1 MRWVAAWRNWTQQ
14 MCRRWASYGRKRGWR
29 LRSRCGRCWAG
40 DRWNCGRGTGRSPR
54 SRWTGARARRASK
67 TYNSACASWDTCRER
82 TRGGGDAMWIA
93 DGLNKLRLIPGG
105 AAPDVAG
112 DQGADTAVAAD
123 NSLLDKV
130 RHQLAVQGARQ
141 ASEAEILSAMEAVT
155 GAASYEN
162 IPDTVR
168 QLQDIQRELSGLGVL
183 TEVLAEPGV
192 TDVVVNPDGTVWADR
207 GHGVERTPVHLAPPE
222 VRELAVRL
230 AAVCGVRLDDA
241 RPFADG
247 IIDDLPPGIP
257 AAALRVHA
265 MLSPPARGGACVSLR
280 TLTRGRLGL
289 EDLCEAGMMP
299 VEVRDKLRRLV
310 LARKNLLVTGG
321 TGTGKTTLLAALLGE
336 VPEHERIVVV
346 EDTPELMPTHPHV
359 VALAAREGNADGAGE
374 IGMRLLLR
382 QCLRMR
388 PDRIVVGEVRG
399 AEVADLLVALNTGHA
414 GSAGTMHANSVAA
427 VPGRLAALGA

>member
-1 MRWVAAWRNWTQQ
+1 
-14 MCRRWASYGRKRGWR
+14 
-29 LRSRCGRCWAG
+29 
-40 DRWNCGRGTGRSPR
+40 
-54 SRWTGARARRASK
+54 
-67 TYNSACASWDTCRER
+67 
-82 TRGGGDAMWIA
+82 MWIA

-105 AAPDVAG
+105 AEAG
-112 DQGADTAVAAD
+112 AAGEQGAATAVAVD

-130 RHQLAVQGARQ
+130 RHELAVRGARR

-155 GAASYEN
+155 GATSYDN

-168 QLQDIQRELSGLGVL
+168 QLRDIQRELSGLGVL
-183 TEVLAEPGV
+183 AEVLAEPGV
-192 TDVVVNPDGTVWADR
+192 TDVVVNPDGAVWADR
-207 GHGVERTPVHLAPPE
+207 GRGAERTPVSLAPPE

-299 VEVRDKLRRLV
+299 VAVRDMLRRLV

-336 VPEHERIVVV
+336 VPERERIVLV

-374 IGMRLLLR
+374 IGMQLLLR

-427 VPGRLAALGA
+427 VPGRLAALGAMAGMSPEALQAQATDGIDVVVHLERAGGRRRVATIAVTERATEEMKDGLAAGTSGTAAAGTKARGLRLRPVWDGRPLDGWEGLP

>member
-1 MRWVAAWRNWTQQ
+1 
-14 MCRRWASYGRKRGWR
+14 
-29 LRSRCGRCWAG
+29 
-40 DRWNCGRGTGRSPR
+40 
-54 SRWTGARARRASK
+54 
-67 TYNSACASWDTCRER
+67 
-82 TRGGGDAMWIA
+82 MWIA
-93 DGLNKLRLIPGG
+93 DGLNKLRLVPGG
-105 AAPDVAG
+105 AEAG
-112 DQGADTAVAAD
+112 AAGEQGAATAVAVD

-130 RHQLAVQGARQ
+130 RHELAVRGARR

-155 GAASYEN
+155 GATSYDN

-168 QLQDIQRELSGLGVL
+168 QLRDIQRELSGLGVL
-183 TEVLAEPGV
+183 AEVLAEPGV
-192 TDVVVNPDGTVWADR
+192 TDVVVNPDGAVWADR
-207 GHGVERTPVHLAPPE
+207 GRGAERTPVSLAPPE

-299 VEVRDKLRRLV
+299 VAVRDMLRRIV

-336 VPEHERIVVV
+336 VPERERIVLV

-374 IGMRLLLR
+374 IGMQLLLR

-399 AEVADLLVALNTGHA
+399 AEVTDLLVALNTGHA

-427 VPGRLAALGA
+427 VPGRLAALGAMAGMSPEALQAQAADGIDVVVHLERAGGRRRVATIAVTERATEEIKDGLAAGTSGTAAAGTKARGLRLRPVWDGRPLDGWEGLP

>member
-1 MRWVAAWRNWTQQ
+1 
-14 MCRRWASYGRKRGWR
+14 
-29 LRSRCGRCWAG
+29 
-40 DRWNCGRGTGRSPR
+40 
-54 SRWTGARARRASK
+54 
-67 TYNSACASWDTCRER
+67 
-82 TRGGGDAMWIA
+82 MWIA

-105 AAPDVAG
+105 GEAGAAG
-112 DQGADTAVAAD
+112 EQGADTAVAVD

-130 RHQLAVQGARQ
+130 RHELAVRGARQ

-155 GAASYEN
+155 GATSYDN

-168 QLQDIQRELSGLGVL
+168 QLRDIQRELSGLGVL
-183 TEVLAEPGV
+183 AEVLAEPGV
-192 TDVVVNPDGTVWADR
+192 TDVVVNPDGAVWADR
-207 GHGVERTPVHLAPPE
+207 GRGAERTPVRIAPPE

-289 EDLCEAGMMP
+289 EDLCEAGMMSA
-299 VEVRDKLRRLV
+299 EVCGVLRRIV

-336 VPEHERIVVV
+336 VPERERIVLV

-359 VALAAREGNADGAGE
+359 VALAAREENADGAGE
-374 IGMRLLLR
+374 IGMQLLLR

-427 VPGRLAALGA
+427 VPGRLAALGAMAGMSPEALQAQATDGIDVVVHLERAGGRRRVATIAVTERVSEEMKGGLAAGTSGTAAAGTKARGLRLRPVWDGRPLDGWEGLP

>member
-1 MRWVAAWRNWTQQ
+1 
-14 MCRRWASYGRKRGWR
+14 
-29 LRSRCGRCWAG
+29 
-40 DRWNCGRGTGRSPR
+40 
-54 SRWTGARARRASK
+54 
-67 TYNSACASWDTCRER
+67 
-82 TRGGGDAMWIA
+82 MWIA

-105 AAPDVAG
+105 TVAEVTG
-112 DQGADTAVAAD
+112 EQGADTAVATD

-155 GAASYEN
+155 GATSYDN

-168 QLQDIQRELSGLGVL
+168 QLRDIQRELSGLGVL

-192 TDVVVNPDGTVWADR
+192 TDVVVNPDGAVWVDK
-207 GHGVERTPVHLAPPE
+207 GKGVERAPVSLEPPE

-299 VEVRDKLRRLV
+299 VAVRDMLRRLV

-336 VPEHERIVVV
+336 VPERERIVLV

-374 IGMRLLLR
+374 IGMQLLLR

-427 VPGRLAALGA
+427 VPGRLAALGAMAGMNPQALHAQAADGIDVVVHLERTDGRRRVASIAVTERVTEEMQGGHTSGMLRTASTGAKHRGLRLRPVWDGRPRDGWEELP

>member
-1 MRWVAAWRNWTQQ
+1 
-14 MCRRWASYGRKRGWR
+14 
-29 LRSRCGRCWAG
+29 
-40 DRWNCGRGTGRSPR
+40 
-54 SRWTGARARRASK
+54 
-67 TYNSACASWDTCRER
+67 
-82 TRGGGDAMWIA
+82 MWIA

-105 AAPDVAG
+105 AEAG
-112 DQGADTAVAAD
+112 AVGEQGADTAVAVD

-130 RHQLAVQGARQ
+130 RHELAVRGARR

-155 GAASYEN
+155 GATSYDN

-168 QLQDIQRELSGLGVL
+168 QLRDIQRELSGLGVL
-183 TEVLAEPGV
+183 AEVLAEPGV
-192 TDVVVNPDGTVWADR
+192 TDVVVNPDGAVWADR
-207 GHGVERTPVHLAPPE
+207 GRGAERTPVSLAPPE

-299 VEVRDKLRRLV
+299 VAVRDMLRRLV
-310 LARKNLLVTGG
+310 HVRKNLLVTGG

-336 VPEHERIVVV
+336 VPERERIVLV

-374 IGMRLLLR
+374 IGMQLLLR

-427 VPGRLAALGA
+427 VPGRLAALGAMAGMSPEALQAQAADGIDVVVHLERAGGRRRVATIAVTERATEEMKDGLAAGTSGTASAGTKARGLRLRPVWDGRPLDGWEGLP

>member
-1 MRWVAAWRNWTQQ
+1 
-14 MCRRWASYGRKRGWR
+14 
-29 LRSRCGRCWAG
+29 
-40 DRWNCGRGTGRSPR
+40 
-54 SRWTGARARRASK
+54 
-67 TYNSACASWDTCRER
+67 
-82 TRGGGDAMWIA
+82 MWIA

-105 AAPDVAG
+105 AVAEATG
-112 DQGADTAVAAD
+112 EQGADAAVDTD

-141 ASEAEILSAMEAVT
+141 ASETEILSAMEAVT
-155 GAASYEN
+155 GATSYEN

-168 QLQDIQRELSGLGVL
+168 QLRDIQRELSGLGVL

-192 TDVVVNPDGTVWADR
+192 TDVVVNPDGAVWADR
-207 GHGVERTPVHLAPPE
+207 GHGVERAPVSLEPPE

-247 IIDDLPPGIP
+247 IIDDLPSGIP

-299 VEVRDKLRRLV
+299 AEVRDVLSRLV
-310 LARKNLLVTGG
+310 LTRKNLLVTGG

-336 VPEHERIVVV
+336 VPERERIVLV
-346 EDTPELMPTHPHV
+346 EDTPELMPVHPHV

-374 IGMRLLLR
+374 IGMQLLLR

-414 GSAGTMHANSVAA
+414 GSAGTMHANSVAG
-427 VPGRLAALGA
+427 VPGRLAALGAMAGMSPEALHAQAADGIDVVVHLERAGGRRRVAAIAVTERASGTVPEGNKHRGLRLRPVWDGRPLDGWEELP

>member
-1 MRWVAAWRNWTQQ
+1 
-14 MCRRWASYGRKRGWR
+14 
-29 LRSRCGRCWAG
+29 
-40 DRWNCGRGTGRSPR
+40 
-54 SRWTGARARRASK
+54 
-67 TYNSACASWDTCRER
+67 
-82 TRGGGDAMWIA
+82 MWIA

-105 AAPDVAG
+105 GEAG
-112 DQGADTAVAAD
+112 AVGEQGADTAVAVD

-130 RHQLAVQGARQ
+130 RHELAVRGARQ

-155 GAASYEN
+155 GATSYDN

-168 QLQDIQRELSGLGVL
+168 QLRDIQRELSGLGVL
-183 TEVLAEPGV
+183 AEVLAEPGV
-192 TDVVVNPDGTVWADR
+192 TDVVVNPDGAVWADR
-207 GHGVERTPVHLAPPE
+207 GRGAERTPVSLAPPE

-299 VEVRDKLRRLV
+299 AEVCGVLRRLV

-336 VPEHERIVVV
+336 VPERERIVLV

-374 IGMRLLLR
+374 IGMQLLLR

-399 AEVADLLVALNTGHA
+399 SEVADLLVALNTGHA

-427 VPGRLAALGA
+427 VPGRLAALGAMAGMSPEALQAQAADGIDVVVHLERAGGRRRVATIAVTERATEEIKDGLAVGTSGTAAAGTKARGLRLRPVWDGRPLDGWEGLP

>member
-1 MRWVAAWRNWTQQ
+1 
-14 MCRRWASYGRKRGWR
+14 
-29 LRSRCGRCWAG
+29 
-40 DRWNCGRGTGRSPR
+40 
-54 SRWTGARARRASK
+54 
-67 TYNSACASWDTCRER
+67 
-82 TRGGGDAMWIA
+82 MWIA
-93 DGLNKLRLIPGG
+93 DGLNKLRLIPGEAAADSAGEPG
-105 AAPDVAG
+105 AATTVA
-112 DQGADTAVAAD
+112 VD

-130 RHQLAVQGARQ
+130 RHELAVRGARQ

-155 GAASYEN
+155 GATSYDN

-168 QLQDIQRELSGLGVL
+168 QLRDIQRELSGLGVL
-183 TEVLAEPGV
+183 AEVLAEPGV
-192 TDVVVNPDGTVWADR
+192 TDVVVNPDGAVWADR
-207 GHGVERTPVHLAPPE
+207 GHGVERTPVSLEPPE
-222 VRELAVRL
+222 VREFAVRL

-299 VEVRDKLRRLV
+299 AEVRDVLRKLV
-310 LARKNLLVTGG
+310 LARRNLLVTGG

-336 VPEHERIVVV
+336 VPERERIVLV
-346 EDTPELMPTHPHV
+346 EDTPELMPVHPHV
-359 VALAAREGNADGAGE
+359 VALAAREGNADGAGA
-374 IGMRLLLR
+374 IGMQLLLR

-427 VPGRLAALGA
+427 VPGRLAALGTMAGMTPEALHAQAADGIDVVIHLERAGGRRQVATIAVAERAQEEVKGGLAAGASGTAPEEHKPRELRLRPVWHGRPRDGWEGLP

>member
-1 MRWVAAWRNWTQQ
+1 
-14 MCRRWASYGRKRGWR
+14 
-29 LRSRCGRCWAG
+29 
-40 DRWNCGRGTGRSPR
+40 
-54 SRWTGARARRASK
+54 
-67 TYNSACASWDTCRER
+67 
-82 TRGGGDAMWIA
+82 MWIA

-105 AAPDVAG
+105 AVAEATG
-112 DQGADTAVAAD
+112 EQGADAAVDTD

-141 ASEAEILSAMEAVT
+141 ASETEILSAMEAVT
-155 GAASYEN
+155 GATSYEN

-168 QLQDIQRELSGLGVL
+168 QLRDIQRELSGLGVL

-192 TDVVVNPDGTVWADR
+192 TDVVVNPDGAVWADR
-207 GHGVERTPVHLAPPE
+207 GHGVERAPVSLEPPE

-230 AAVCGVRLDDA
+230 AAVCGVRLDVA

-247 IIDDLPPGIP
+247 IIDDLPSGIP

-299 VEVRDKLRRLV
+299 AEVRDVLSRLV
-310 LARKNLLVTGG
+310 LTRKNLLVTGG

-336 VPEHERIVVV
+336 VPERERIVLV
-346 EDTPELMPTHPHV
+346 EDTPELMPVHPHV

-374 IGMRLLLR
+374 IGMQLLLR

-414 GSAGTMHANSVAA
+414 GSAGTMHANSVAG
-427 VPGRLAALGA
+427 VPGRLAALGAMAGMSPEALHAQAADGIDVVVHLERAGGRRRVAAIAVTERASGTVPEESKHRGLRLRPVWDGRPLDGWEELP

>member
-1 MRWVAAWRNWTQQ
+1 
-14 MCRRWASYGRKRGWR
+14 
-29 LRSRCGRCWAG
+29 
-40 DRWNCGRGTGRSPR
+40 
-54 SRWTGARARRASK
+54 
-67 TYNSACASWDTCRER
+67 
-82 TRGGGDAMWIA
+82 MWIA

-105 AAPDVAG
+105 AVTEATAE
-112 DQGADTAVAAD
+112 QAADAAVATD

-141 ASEAEILSAMEAVT
+141 ASEAEILSAIEAVT
-155 GAASYEN
+155 GATSYDN

-168 QLQDIQRELSGLGVL
+168 QLRDIQRELSGLGVL

-192 TDVVVNPDGTVWADR
+192 TDVVVNPDGAVWADR
-207 GHGVERTPVHLAPPE
+207 GNGVERTPVSLEQPE

-280 TLTRGRLGL
+280 TLTRGSLGL

-299 VEVRDKLRRLV
+299 VAVRDVLRRLV
-310 LARKNLLVTGG
+310 LTRKNLLVTGG

-336 VPEHERIVVV
+336 VPECERIVLV
-346 EDTPELMPTHPHV
+346 EDTPELMPAHAHV
-359 VALAAREGNADGAGE
+359 VALAAREGNADDAGE
-374 IGMRLLLR
+374 IGMQLLLR

-399 AEVADLLVALNTGHA
+399 AEVSDLLVALNTGHA

-427 VPGRLAALGA
+427 VPGRLAALGAMAGMNPEALQAQAADGIDVVVHLERAGGRRRVATIAVTDRESGTVPEGSKHRGLRFRPVWCGRPLDGWEELP

>member
-1 MRWVAAWRNWTQQ
+1 
-14 MCRRWASYGRKRGWR
+14 
-29 LRSRCGRCWAG
+29 
-40 DRWNCGRGTGRSPR
+40 
-54 SRWTGARARRASK
+54 
-67 TYNSACASWDTCRER
+67 
-82 TRGGGDAMWIA
+82 MWIA

-105 AAPDVAG
+105 GEAG
-112 DQGADTAVAAD
+112 AVGEQGADTAVAVD

-130 RHQLAVQGARQ
+130 RHELAVRGARR

-155 GAASYEN
+155 GATSYDN

-168 QLQDIQRELSGLGVL
+168 QLRDIQRELSGLGVL
-183 TEVLAEPGV
+183 AEVLAEPGV
-192 TDVVVNPDGTVWADR
+192 TDVVVNPDGAVWADR
-207 GHGVERTPVHLAPPE
+207 GRGAERTPVSLAPPE

-265 MLSPPARGGACVSLR
+265 MLSPPVRGGACVSLR

-299 VEVRDKLRRLV
+299 VAVRDMLRRIV

-336 VPEHERIVVV
+336 VPERERIVLV

-374 IGMRLLLR
+374 IGMQLLLR

-399 AEVADLLVALNTGHA
+399 AEVTDLLVALNTGHA

-427 VPGRLAALGA
+427 VPGRLAALGAMAGMSPEALQAQAADGIDVVVHLERAGGRRRVATIAVTERATEEIKDGLAAGTSGTAAAGTKARGLRLRPVWDGRPLDGWEGLP

>member
-1 MRWVAAWRNWTQQ
+1 
-14 MCRRWASYGRKRGWR
+14 
-29 LRSRCGRCWAG
+29 
-40 DRWNCGRGTGRSPR
+40 
-54 SRWTGARARRASK
+54 
-67 TYNSACASWDTCRER
+67 
-82 TRGGGDAMWIA
+82 MWIA

-105 AAPDVAG
+105 AEAG
-112 DQGADTAVAAD
+112 AAGEQGAATAVAVD

-130 RHQLAVQGARQ
+130 RHELAVRGARR

-155 GAASYEN
+155 GATSYDN

-168 QLQDIQRELSGLGVL
+168 QLRDIQRELSGLGVL
-183 TEVLAEPGV
+183 AEVLAEPGV
-192 TDVVVNPDGTVWADR
+192 TDVVVNPDGAVWADR
-207 GHGVERTPVHLAPPE
+207 GRGAERTPVSLAPPE

-299 VEVRDKLRRLV
+299 VAVRDMLRRLM

-336 VPEHERIVVV
+336 VPEHERIVLV

-374 IGMRLLLR
+374 IGMQLLLR

-427 VPGRLAALGA
+427 VPGRLAALGAMAGMNPQALHTQAADGIDVVVHLERAGGRRRVATIAVTERATEEMKDGLAAGTSGTAAAGTKARGLRLRPVWDGRPLDGWEGLP

>member
-1 MRWVAAWRNWTQQ
+1 
-14 MCRRWASYGRKRGWR
+14 
-29 LRSRCGRCWAG
+29 
-40 DRWNCGRGTGRSPR
+40 
-54 SRWTGARARRASK
+54 
-67 TYNSACASWDTCRER
+67 
-82 TRGGGDAMWIA
+82 MWIA

-105 AAPDVAG
+105 GEAGAAG
-112 DQGADTAVAAD
+112 EQGADTAVAVD

-130 RHQLAVQGARQ
+130 RHELAVRGARQ

-155 GAASYEN
+155 GATSYDN

-168 QLQDIQRELSGLGVL
+168 QLRDIQRELSGLGVL
-183 TEVLAEPGV
+183 AEVLAEPGV
-192 TDVVVNPDGTVWADR
+192 TDVVVNPDGAVWADR
-207 GHGVERTPVHLAPPE
+207 GRGAERTPVSLAPPE

-299 VEVRDKLRRLV
+299 VAVRDMLRRIV

-336 VPEHERIVVV
+336 VPERERIVLV

-374 IGMRLLLR
+374 IGMQLLLR

-399 AEVADLLVALNTGHA
+399 AEVTDLLVALNTGHA

-427 VPGRLAALGA
+427 VPGRLAALGAMAGMSPEALQAQAADGIDVVVHLERAGGRRRVATIAVTERATEEIKDGLAAGTSGTAAAGTKARGLRLRPVWDGRPLDGWEGLP

>member
-1 MRWVAAWRNWTQQ
+1 
-14 MCRRWASYGRKRGWR
+14 
-29 LRSRCGRCWAG
+29 
-40 DRWNCGRGTGRSPR
+40 
-54 SRWTGARARRASK
+54 
-67 TYNSACASWDTCRER
+67 
-82 TRGGGDAMWIA
+82 MWIA

-105 AAPDVAG
+105 AVAEATAE
-112 DQGADTAVAAD
+112 QGADAVVATD

-155 GAASYEN
+155 GATSYEN

-168 QLQDIQRELSGLGVL
+168 QLRDIQRELSGLGVL

-192 TDVVVNPDGTVWADR
+192 TDVVVNPDGAVWADR
-207 GHGVERTPVHLAPPE
+207 GNGAERTPVSLEPPE

-247 IIDDLPPGIP
+247 IIDDLPPGIA

-265 MLSPPARGGACVSLR
+265 MLAPPARGGACVSLR

-299 VEVRDKLRRLV
+299 AEVRDVLRRLV
-310 LARKNLLVTGG
+310 LSRKNMLVTGG

-336 VPEHERIVVV
+336 VPERERIVLV
-346 EDTPELMPTHPHV
+346 EDTPELMPVHPHV
-359 VALAAREGNADGAGE
+359 VALAARQGNADGAGE
-374 IGMRLLLR
+374 IGMQLLLR

-427 VPGRLAALGA
+427 VPGRLAALGAMAGMHPEALHAQAADGIDVVVHLERAGGRRCVATIAVTDRASGTVPEESTHRGLRLRPVWDGRPIDGWEELP

>member
-1 MRWVAAWRNWTQQ
+1 CGPIVGTASSAPRCTL
-14 MCRRWASYGRKRGWR
+14 RRP
-29 LRSRCGRCWAG
+29 RCGNSRFASPQCVG
-40 DRWNCGRGTGRSPR
+40 CGWTTRGHSP
-54 SRWTGARARRASK
+54 TASS
-67 TYNSACASWDTCRER
+67 TTCRPGFPR
-82 TRGGGDAMWIA
+82 RPCGC
-93 DGLNKLRLIPGG
+93 LRCL
-105 AAPDVAG
+105 
-112 DQGADTAVAAD
+112 
-123 NSLLDKV
+123 
-130 RHQLAVQGARQ
+130 RR
-141 ASEAEILSAMEAVT
+141 
-155 GAASYEN
+155 
-162 IPDTVR
+162 
-168 QLQDIQRELSGLGVL
+168 QREVG
-183 TEVLAEPGV
+183 
-192 TDVVVNPDGTVWADR
+192 R
-207 GHGVERTPVHLAPPE
+207 
-222 VRELAVRL
+222 
-230 AAVCGVRLDDA
+230 
-241 RPFADG
+241 
-247 IIDDLPPGIP
+247 
-257 AAALRVHA
+257 
-265 MLSPPARGGACVSLR
+265 VSLR

-414 GSAGTMHANSVAA
+414 GSAGTMHA
-427 VPGRLAALGA
+427 

>member
-1 MRWVAAWRNWTQQ
+1 
-14 MCRRWASYGRKRGWR
+14 
-29 LRSRCGRCWAG
+29 
-40 DRWNCGRGTGRSPR
+40 
-54 SRWTGARARRASK
+54 
-67 TYNSACASWDTCRER
+67 
-82 TRGGGDAMWIA
+82 MWIA
-93 DGLNKLRLIPGG
+93 EGFNKLRLIPGG
-105 AAPDVAG
+105 AVADAAG
-112 DQGADTAVAAD
+112 EQGADAAVAAD

-141 ASEAEILSAMEAVT
+141 ASEAEILSAIEAVT

-162 IPDTVR
+162 IPGTVR
-168 QLQDIQRELSGLGVL
+168 QLRDIQRELSGLGVL

-192 TDVVVNPDGTVWADR
+192 TDVVVNPDGAVWADR
-207 GHGVERTPVHLAPPE
+207 GHGAERTPVSLTSPE

-257 AAALRVHA
+257 AGALRVHA

-289 EDLCEAGMMP
+289 EELCEAGMMP
-299 VEVRDKLRRLV
+299 TQVRDVLRRLV
-310 LARKNLLVTGG
+310 LARNNLLVTGG

-346 EDTPELMPTHPHV
+346 EDTPELMPVHPHV

-374 IGMRLLLR
+374 IGMQLLLR

-399 AEVADLLVALNTGHA
+399 AEVADLLIALNTGHA
-414 GSAGTMHANSVAA
+414 GSAGTLHANSVAA
-427 VPGRLAALGA
+427 VPGRLAALGAMAGMNLQALHAQAADGIDVVVHLERTGGRRRVATIAVTERASGTASEGTKARGLRLRPVWDGRSLDGWEGLP